1 MPTRMS
7 QPTLT
12 AAQSREARRTLAA
25 DASSGAGAR
34 WWRVGAGVV
43 GLLYLVMLGAMWL
56 LFARHPQLAVFCA
69 RAQQTQHWCTLQH
82 VDSGGAA
89 GRAGLRP
96 GDVVLTISGLPA
108 SVPNWT

>member
-25 DASSGAGAR
+25 DASPSAGAR

-43 GLLYLVMLGAMWL
+43 GLLYLVLLGALWL
-56 LFARHPQLAVFCA
+56 LYARHPNLAFFCA
-69 RAQQTQHWCTLQH
+69 RAHPTQHWCTLKH
-82 VDSGGAA
+82 VDAGGAA

-96 GDVVLTISGLPA
+96 GDVILTIDGLPA
-108 SVPNWT
+108 TAQSEQ